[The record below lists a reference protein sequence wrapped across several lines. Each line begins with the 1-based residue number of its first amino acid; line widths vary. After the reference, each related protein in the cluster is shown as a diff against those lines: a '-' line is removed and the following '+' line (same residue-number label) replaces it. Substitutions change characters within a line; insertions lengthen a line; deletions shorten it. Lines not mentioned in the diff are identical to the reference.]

1 MEAIHWR
8 DGSDHGLIDGCNI
21 RSTGKVDP
29 GKGEGIYIGS
39 SRGAWGD
46 FDHHVT
52 HVTIRNCILGPIIR
66 SEAIDVKE
74 GTEHITIENNTFDA
88 TGLSNQN
95 FADSFIDLKGARAIV
110 RYNIF
115 RRNGETNLL
124 KGINVIDRDVEF
136 SGYDHVIHDN
146 DFDLDRTGLMM
157 VIANG
162 GTSGVYAWNN
172 HGEQLGD
179 EYSSSVITNSIPPW
193 YSPPVQQTPSS
204 PPVQQTPSSPPV
216 QQTPSGVMVYDDGL
230 RAGWTDE
237 SVDGIF
243 NFGYSEGTSSST
255 HIRAEFTDTYGSVR
269 LMYYDG
275 LDTTG
280 LTSLRFRM
288 KAEDPTDG
296 FHFRVKLN
304 AARLWVD
311 TPPNNVWTTVTLPL
325 TDFGNPAIIEKVI
338 LQNRCAC
345 AETMYFDS
353 IEFI

>member
-39 SRGAWGD
+39 SSGSWDD

-110 RYNIF
+110 RYNSF

-124 KGINVIDRDVEF
+124 KGINVIARGVVF
-136 SGYDHVIHDN
+136 SAYEHVIHDN
-146 DFDLDRTGLMM
+146 YFDLDGTGLKM

-162 GTSGVYAWNN
+162 GTSDVYAWNN
-172 HGEQLGD
+172 HREPNGPTGNK
-179 EYSSSVITNSIPPW
+179 YSSSVITNSNPPW
-193 YSPPVQQTPSS
+193 YSPPVL
-204 PPVQQTPSSPPV
+204 
-216 QQTPSGVMVYDDGL
+216 QTPSGVMVYDDGL

-269 LMYYDG
+269 LVYYDG

-296 FHFRVKLN
+296 FHFRVKVN

>member
-39 SRGAWGD
+39 SSGSWDD

-124 KGINVIDRDVEF
+124 KGINVIARGVVF
-136 SGYDHVIHDN
+136 SAYEHVIHDN
-146 DFDLDRTGLMM
+146 YFDLDGTSLKM

-162 GTSGVYAWNN
+162 GTSDVYAWNN
-172 HGEQLGD
+172 HREPNGPTGNK
-179 EYSSSVITNSIPPW
+179 YSSSVITNNNPPW
-193 YSPPVQQTPSS
+193 YSPPVPSAFPIDVHQTIPTSAPTITTTMSPSAAPVTKPTSAPTITASMS
-204 PPVQQTPSSPPV
+204 PSAAPVTKP
-216 QQTPSGVMVYDDGL
+216 
-230 RAGWTDE
+230 
-237 SVDGIF
+237 
-243 NFGYSEGTSSST
+243 TSAPT
-255 HIRAEFTDTYGSVR
+255 I
-269 LMYYDG
+269 MY
-275 LDTTG
+275 
-280 LTSLRFRM
+280 RM
-288 KAEDPTDG
+288 
-296 FHFRVKLN
+296 
-304 AARLWVD
+304 
-311 TPPNNVWTTVTLPL
+311 
-325 TDFGNPAIIEKVI
+325 
-338 LQNRCAC
+338 
-345 AETMYFDS
+345 
-353 IEFI
+353 